1 MAGVLFIHSAGA
13 QGPGEGSSALLAAL
27 KAELRAD
34 VPVDAPLMP
43 EPENPEPG
51 LWLPAI
57 AAALARQQEP
67 FVAVG
72 HSLGGSSLLQ
82 HLAAV
87 DTLPR
92 GLRGV
97 VLLAAPFWGMP
108 DWDFDGFEVYALPP
122 GARDRL
128 TALRHVRL
136 LIGDA
141 DDTVSVSHAE
151 RYRSVLPQATLH
163 VLPGVDH
170 EAAGAARAVAD
181 AVEALLQP

>member
-1 MAGVLFIHSAGA
+1 MTRLLFIHSAGP

-27 KAELRAD
+27 RRQLPPGAT
-34 VPVDAPLMP
+34 VDAPLLP
-43 EPENPEPG
+43 EPDNPDPR

-57 AAALARQQEP
+57 AAALARQTEP

-82 HLAAV
+82 HLTAA
-87 DTLPR
+87 DPLPAR
-92 GLRGV
+92 LLGV
-97 VLLAAPFWGMP
+97 VLLAVPFWGMP
-108 DWDFDGFEVYALPP
+108 DWDFDGHGAYALPP
-122 GARDRL
+122 GAGERL

-136 LIGDA
+136 LLGE
-141 DDTVSVSHAE
+141 DDGTVPLSHAE

-170 EAAGAARAVAD
+170 QAAGAASAVAD
-181 AVEALLQP
+181 AVTALLEP